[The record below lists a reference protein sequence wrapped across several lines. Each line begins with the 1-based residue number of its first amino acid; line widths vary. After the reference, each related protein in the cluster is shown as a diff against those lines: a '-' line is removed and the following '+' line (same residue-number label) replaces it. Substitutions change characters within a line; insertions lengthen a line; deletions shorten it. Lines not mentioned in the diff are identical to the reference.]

1 MRYVSLFSGIEAATV
16 AWEPLG
22 WEPMCFAEFD
32 AFPSAVLQEHFP
44 NVPNLGDV
52 TKINWQEFKE
62 QHGRPDLVVGGSPCQ
77 SFSTAGK
84 REGLDGAS
92 GLMWEYVRAVRELM
106 PRWFVWENVKGALS
120 STHGE
125 DFRCLLE
132 SMDDLGYGM
141 AWRVLDAQF
150 FGVPQRRERVFLVGC
165 LGDPEG
171 PAQVLFEREGLP
183 RNFVQGREKRAQLA
197 ADSRKRAKGADCYA
211 IEDGASHGSGN
222 GLGINWDG
230 SAYTLTA
237 NDRHSVDFCP
247 EASEQTRSAGET
259 DELSPTLTSSHPRAV
274 GTVCMA
280 STQGGAAV
288 NDELCGTLMA
298 TADRCTPLIASANLM
313 SSGLPQSI
321 RTVDA
326 NTEAAFPTLD
336 CKTGQPGGAG
346 SL

>member
-1 MRYVSLFSGIEAATV
+1 M
-16 AWEPLG
+16 
-22 WEPMCFAEFD
+22 
-32 AFPSAVLQEHFP
+32 
-44 NVPNLGDV
+44 
-52 TKINWQEFKE
+52 
-62 QHGRPDLVVGGSPCQ
+62 
-77 SFSTAGK
+77 
-84 REGLDGAS
+84 
-92 GLMWEYVRAVRELM
+92 
-106 PRWFVWENVKGALS
+106 
-120 STHGE
+120 
-125 DFRCLLE
+125 
-132 SMDDLGYGM
+132 
-141 AWRVLDAQF
+141 LDAQF

-183 RNFVQGREKRAQLA
+183 RDFVTSRKKRAELA
-197 ADSRKRAKGADCYA
+197 VDSRKRAKGADVCTVRMREGRAGGGKGPLISNCVSLALGTSNDQTVFA

-237 NDRHSVDFCP
+237 NDRHSVGFCP

-298 TADRCTPLIASANLM
+298 TADHCTPFIASANLM